1 MTNTHH
7 HHFALKHATIAALF
21 VGIMTVVS
29 STDALLTAQL
39 SGGGATLLSTPQA
52 EPNLTIVPALHAA
65 APVAAADTVQARLLI
80 GMLLILLGFTLHMLN
95 IRRMQHLH
103 FEPIQALRTKKSFQI
118 KAWYR
123 RYLNRPLGDG

>member
-21 VGIMTVVS
+21 LGIMTVVS

-39 SGGGATLLSTPQA
+39 SGGGVTLMDYSQASTD
-52 EPNLTIVPALHAA
+52 LTIVPTLHAA
-65 APVAAADTVQARLLI
+65 APIAPDGTVQARLLV

-95 IRRMQHLH
+95 IRRLQHLH
-103 FEPIQALRTKKSFQI
+103 LEPVQTLRTKKSFQI

-123 RYLNRPLGDG
+123 KYLNRPLGGG